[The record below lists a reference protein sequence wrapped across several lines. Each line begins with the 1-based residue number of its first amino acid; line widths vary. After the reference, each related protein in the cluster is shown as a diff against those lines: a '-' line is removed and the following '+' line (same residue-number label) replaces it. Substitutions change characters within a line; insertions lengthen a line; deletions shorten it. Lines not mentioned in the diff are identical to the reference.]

1 MTPHQLAE
9 IIRRAH
15 AIGERKE
22 NQVSIENYPREW
34 KDMIVAALRAVPGPM
49 VPWELRCQRNVCS
62 APECD
67 CPPAVPPG
75 WIDAA
80 ALQAAREIAAITWT
94 YTSKVAAIQGIV
106 AREMMR
112 AASQVPSTQENV
124 KPNVA
129 ALEAFGAAQA
139 PVITDEMLN
148 AHIKAL
154 GDWAEAFTAERESG
168 VPVDC
173 DISQEDADFFNE
185 EERKRLR
192 IGYEAALAVTS
203 TQEKPL
209 REGQAAPE
217 RNDVYLAAKEG
228 NLQFWRAQAAQEK
241 AYNTWKSEVFI
252 GECPQLMKGT
262 LVDYIADAVMS
273 SLVPS
278 TWQPSFCSRCGGKD
292 PDCYICGTAVAST
305 EGK

>member
-1 MTPHQLAE
+1 MTPHELAE

-22 NQVSIENYPREW
+22 NQVGIENYPREW
-34 KDMIVAALRAVPGPM
+34 QDMI
-49 VPWELRCQRNVCS
+49 
-62 APECD
+62 
-67 CPPAVPPG
+67 
-75 WIDAA
+75 
-80 ALQAAREIAAITWT
+80 
-94 YTSKVAAIQGIV
+94 
-106 AREMMR
+106 
-112 AASQVPSTQENV
+112 
-124 KPNVA
+124 VA
-129 ALEAFGAAQA
+129 ALEAFGDAQA

-203 TQEKPL
+203 TQDKPL
-209 REGQAAPE
+209 REGQVALE
-217 RNDVYLAAKEG
+217 RNVVYLAAKEG

-241 AYNTWKSEVFI
+241 AYNTWKSEGFI

-278 TWQPSFCSRCGGKD
+278 TQEKPLSFCSRCGGKD
-292 PDCYICGTAVAST
+292 PDCYICGTVTAST